1 MTHVV
6 APNCKT
12 GSNIELVFF
21 KIGEYPQQRSK
32 KTKNEKKFPVSPA
45 ILKNEG
51 KETCGGGT

>member
-12 GSNIELVFF
+12 GSNIE
-21 KIGEYPQQRSK
+21 YPQQRSK
-32 KTKNEKKFPVSPA
+32 KTKNEKKCPVSPA
-45 ILKNEG
+45 IEVLKNEG